1 MLEKLYK
8 KSEVWFAVMLIV
20 LYVIGNSILL
30 QTSKLIG
37 IEMIYTIPFNMYL
50 LAIML
55 LFIKKNN
62 LFQYYGINGVKC
74 KPRAVLH
81 YIPLIMISTVNIWF
95 GICIKMDV
103 LHSSVYFMAMILTG
117 IVEELIFRGFLFK
130 AMSKDGLISAIILT
144 SLLFGMGHIVN
155 LFNGNS
161 NDLIATV
168 CQLFYAVAI
177 GFLLVSVLLVSR
189 SIIPCMITHS
199 LLNALSTFSNETALN
214 EVQIYISIAL
224 CLISAVSAFLIFR
237 NYRVEILKKK

>member
-1 MLEKLYK
+1 
-8 KSEVWFAVMLIV
+8 
-20 LYVIGNSILL
+20 
-30 QTSKLIG
+30 
-37 IEMIYTIPFNMYL
+37 
-50 LAIML
+50 
-55 LFIKKNN
+55 
-62 LFQYYGINGVKC
+62 
-74 KPRAVLH
+74 
-81 YIPLIMISTVNIWF
+81 
-95 GICIKMDV
+95 
-103 LHSSVYFMAMILTG
+103 MAMILTG

>member
-37 IEMIYTIPFNMYL
+37 IEMIYTIPFNMYF

-62 LFQYYGINGVKC
+62 LFQYYGINRVKC
-74 KPRAVLH
+74 KPRAVLY

-95 GICIKMDV
+95 GICIKMDM

-130 AMSKDGLISAIILT
+130 AMCKDGLISAIILT

-161 NDLIATV
+161 NDLIATIR
-168 CQLFYAVAI
+168 QLFYAVAI

-237 NYRVEILKKK
+237 NYRVVISKKK